1 MSTKPNKVQLTVR
14 LQPEA
19 HRAAKEAQ
27 RRSGIPLA
35 VIVADAATRVL
46 LPSAEESIEIRMQ
59 SLSNRL
65 LSRMEMLERTIG
77 RELYLSKELLAQ
89 FARAYFNH
97 TPAIPESERNPASTS
112 GRLRFVRLVDQV
124 NVNVRQGVSILNET
138 ESTDA

>member
-1 MSTKPNKVQLTVR
+1 MSTKPHKVQLTVR

-19 HRAAKEAQ
+19 HRAAKEAH

-46 LPSAEESIEIRMQ
+46 LHSAEESIEIRMQ

>member
-1 MSTKPNKVQLTVR
+1 MSTKPHKIQLTVR

-19 HRAAKEAQ
+19 HRAAMDAQ
-27 RRSGIPLA
+27 RRSGVPLA
-35 VIVADAATRVL
+35 VIVADAATKVL
-46 LPSAEESIEIRMQ
+46 LPTPSESTEAKVQ
-59 SLSNRL
+59 ALSNRL
-65 LSRMEMLERTIG
+65 LSRMETLERSIG

-138 ESTDA
+138 ETVDV